1 MARQPSRRES
11 DAEEDM
17 RDQFA
22 EFERAVLQDN
32 IVLCDQKSG
41 ILLAFAA
48 ALILVCLDGF
58 NAPELQQPGLLAR
71 TAQILLVVSALSFL
85 VCCYFALSTV
95 IPRIRKAADD
105 HIFWESS
112 VFHLPV
118 EEYVQ
123 RFRNM
128 DVVLERDNRLRY
140 LHTMAGICR
149 TKFRH
154 FALALRFGQL
164 GFVALVLAELA
175 HTFA

>member
-1 MARQPSRRES
+1 MARAAKRET
-11 DAEEDM
+11 DAEQDI

-32 IVLCDQKSG
+32 IILCDQKSG

-58 NAPELQQPGLLAR
+58 NAPELKHAGLLAKGSR
-71 TAQILLVVSALSFL
+71 GLLVVSALSFL

-95 IPRIRKAADD
+95 IPRIRKGPDD
-105 HIFWESS
+105 HIFWESP
-112 VFHLPV
+112 VFKLPV
-118 EEYVQ
+118 EQYVE

-140 LHTMAGICR
+140 LHTMASICR

-164 GFVALVLAELA
+164 GFVALVLAEIA

>member
-1 MARQPSRRES
+1 MARPPSRREA

-58 NAPELQQPGLLAR
+58 NAPELQQPGLITR
-71 TAQILLVVSALSFL
+71 VAQTFLGVSAVAFL

-95 IPRIRKAADD
+95 IPRIRKGVDD

-112 VFHLPV
+112 VFKLPV
-118 EEYVQ
+118 EQYVE

-164 GFVALVLAELA
+164 GFVALVLAEIA